1 MQCSFTADKVKSLK
15 KGEILNIIDSFGRI
29 HSEATELGREK
40 GNKLIIKG
48 NILDEDGAEIED
60 VVDFLLNKIDFRF
73 SIEEPIIASNLQ
85 FMDRKNGIN
94 TVYMKFYKE
103 VSTVVDSIQ
112 RLRKE

>member
-1 MQCSFTADKVKSLK
+1 MLLF
-15 KGEILNIIDSFGRI
+15 
-29 HSEATELGREK
+29 SE
-40 GNKLIIKG
+40 
-48 NILDEDGAEIED
+48 
-60 VVDFLLNKIDFRF
+60 IDFRF

-94 TVYMKFYKE
+94 TVYMKLYKE

>member
-1 MQCSFTADKVKSLK
+1 MPVGQFGSLNFAILVTCGHSF
-15 KGEILNIIDSFGRI
+15 
-29 HSEATELGREK
+29 
-40 GNKLIIKG
+40 KLIIKG

-94 TVYMKFYKE
+94 TVYMKLYKE

>member
-1 MQCSFTADKVKSLK
+1 MDVFIQRQQ
-15 KGEILNIIDSFGRI
+15 I
-29 HSEATELGREK
+29 GREK

-94 TVYMKFYKE
+94 TVYMKLYKE